1 MRKSVKK
8 ARTQLGL
15 FPTSPQ
21 PQQLAREIDQ
31 KVVALLAR
39 LLRQHADRKMPLV
52 SHPEGGHE

>member
-1 MRKSVKK
+1 MRKSAKT

-31 KVVALLAR
+31 KVVVLLAR
-39 LLRQHADRKMPLV
+39 LLRQHTDRKMPMA